1 MAAMT
6 RRTERTA
13 RRGGFTPLVVL
24 GWLLALVA
32 VFFCCA
38 PSATAGPRTEAPAA
52 SAVRALAPVPS
63 AAVSAVRAL
72 APVPSAAV
80 SVVRAE
86 APDER
91 GPGSSCHGATSHST
105 PVVLPGSTAPVA
117 LPCASVVIPADP
129 LTGAAAIRG
138 PSHDGVGSVDRL
150 RLQVQRV

>member
-13 RRGGFTPLVVL
+13 RRGGFTPFVVL

-38 PSATAGPRTEAPAA
+38 PSATAAPRTEAPAA
-52 SAVRALAPVPS
+52 SAVRAFT
-63 AAVSAVRAL
+63 
-72 APVPSAAV
+72 PVPSAAV

-105 PVVLPGSTAPVA
+105 PVVLPGPTAPVA
-117 LPCASVVIPADP
+117 LPRTSVVVPADP
-129 LTGAAAIRG
+129 PTGAAVIRG
-138 PSHDGVGSVDRL
+138 PSHDGAGCVDRL